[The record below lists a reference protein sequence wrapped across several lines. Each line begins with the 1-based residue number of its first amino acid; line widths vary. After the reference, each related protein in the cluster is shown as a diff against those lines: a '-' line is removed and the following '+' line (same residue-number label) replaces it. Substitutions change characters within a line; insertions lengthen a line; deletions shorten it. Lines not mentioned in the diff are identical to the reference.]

1 MANTE
6 QASKGYPAL
15 AQLMAAGGSTAIFK
29 RFAEMQIYSLLMQ
42 QAELLQLQEELQA
55 GQVRNQTEDNDINK
69 EYLKLRETEPALSRH
84 NSGASRHNSG
94 HNSGN
99 SGASRS
105 PLPQPVPKLSQW
117 ALQLKIRSKLKEY
130 SR

>member
-55 GQVRNQTEDNDINK
+55 DQVRNQAQGNNINK
-69 EYLKLRETEPALSRH
+69 EYLKLRETETALSRH
-84 NSGASRHNSG
+84 NSGASR
-94 HNSGN
+94 
-99 SGASRS
+99 S
-105 PLPQPVPKLSQW
+105 PSPQPMPKLSQW
-117 ALQLKIRSKLKEY
+117 ALQLKIRRKLKEY
-130 SR
+130 SW